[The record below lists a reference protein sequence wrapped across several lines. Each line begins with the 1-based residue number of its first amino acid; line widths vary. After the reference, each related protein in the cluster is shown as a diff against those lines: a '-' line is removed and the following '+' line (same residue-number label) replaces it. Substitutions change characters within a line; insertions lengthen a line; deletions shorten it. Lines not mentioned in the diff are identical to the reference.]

1 MKSLNRVINKTM
13 KKYIL
18 PIVLVLGACNS
29 GGEKKVEPKPADV
42 QVVEQIDNSPQ
53 AFFATANAGSGPSVE
68 IISNVE
74 GTYTVKYTVDGV
86 AAELTMKKEPLVID
100 GKQNASTGE
109 VKLKGNDGN
118 LVIAPGKCEGG
129 THSCIITVG
138 ERVIETCGKYAE

>member
-1 MKSLNRVINKTM
+1 M

-18 PIVLVLGACNS
+18 PIALLLGACNN
-29 GGEKKVEPKPADV
+29 GGEKKMEPAPTDV
-42 QVVEQIDNSPQ
+42 QVVQQVDNSPQ
-53 AFFATANAGSGPSVE
+53 AFFATAKQGTGPSVE

-74 GTYTVKYTVDGV
+74 GTYTVKYIVDGV
-86 AAELTMKKEPLVID
+86 AAELTMKKEPLVVD

-109 VKLKGNDGN
+109 VKLKSNDAN
-118 LVIAPGKCEGG
+118 LVIAPANCEGG

>member
-1 MKSLNRVINKTM
+1 M

-18 PIVLVLGACNS
+18 PIALLLGACNN
-29 GGEKKVEPKPADV
+29 GGEKKMEPAPTDV
-42 QVVEQIDNSPQ
+42 QVVQQVDNSPQ
-53 AFFATANAGSGPSVE
+53 AFFATAKQGTGPSVE

-86 AAELTMKKEPLVID
+86 ASELTMKKEPLVVD

-109 VKLKGNDGN
+109 VKLKSNDGN
-118 LVIAPGKCEGG
+118 LVIAPANCEGG

>member
-1 MKSLNRVINKTM
+1 M

-18 PIVLVLGACNS
+18 PIALLLGACNN
-29 GGEKKVEPKPADV
+29 GGEKKMEPAPTDV
-42 QVVEQIDNSPQ
+42 QAVQQVDNSPQ
-53 AFFATANAGSGPSVE
+53 AFFASANASKGTSVE

-74 GTYTVKYTVDGV
+74 GTYTVKCTIEGV
-86 AAELTMKKEPLVID
+86 AAELSMRKEPLVID

-118 LVIAPGKCEGG
+118 VVIAPAQCEGG
-129 THSCIITVG
+129 THSCIITLG